1 MADTTQNEFLDFQ
14 SQSLDYLYG
23 VMPVANDSLFIAD
36 LVGAAGVKNARF
48 RIKDITI
55 TPPTL
60 EYEYDEQLRA
70 SFPKK
75 STINDTVTINWYED
89 AFDSIQKY
97 HLALMSRAVD
107 FGTGIWAV
115 GHPPMIDMN
124 VVKYAFV
131 EGNESLES
139 PFDSLPMP
147 KQTGYCFMKGLQPI
161 SIGEIKYDS
170 AGGGDIKTVT
180 VTYKVIRIDYQNVTS
195 AITEISEDDFWGSA
209 KKLRLF

>member
-55 TPPTL
+55 TPPTVN
-60 EYEYDEQLRA
+60 YEYDTQLRA
-70 SFPKK
+70 SFPK
-75 STINDTVTINWYED
+75 SVDLQDTVTINWYED

-131 EGNESLES
+131 EGNEKLET

-147 KQTGYCFMKGLQPI
+147 KQTGYCFLKGLQPK

-170 AGGGDIKTVT
+170 AGGGDIKTVS
-180 VTYKVIRIDYQNVTS
+180 VTYSVIRIDYQNVTS

-209 KKLRLF
+209 KKLRLY

>member
-14 SQSLDYLYG
+14 SQSLYYLYG

-48 RIKDITI
+48 RIKEIAI
-55 TPPTL
+55 TPPQL
-60 EYEYDEQLRA
+60 EYEYDPQLRA
-70 SFPKK
+70 SFPKNVV
-75 STINDTVTINWYED
+75 INDNITITWYED

-97 HLALMSRAVD
+97 HLAIMSRAAD
-107 FGTGIWAV
+107 FSTGIWAV

-124 VVKYAFV
+124 VIKYAFV
-131 EGNESLES
+131 EGNENIES
-139 PFDSLPMP
+139 PFDSLPVP
-147 KQTGYCFMKGLQPI
+147 KQTAYCFMKGLQPK

-170 AGGGDIKTVT
+170 SGGSDIKTVQ
-180 VTYKVIRIDYQNVTS
+180 VTYSVVRIDYQNVTS
-195 AITEISEDDFWGSA
+195 AISEISEDDFWGTA